1 MTAADALVALGLCAA
16 LLLAFTFLAAA
27 RRPGVPVVFAYPNG
41 VELVGRGRPGKL
53 RFDIVQWLREPGGP
67 AACPLVVHLPGGD
80 LGGEKLCRWNAAQ
93 AAVELGAG
101 SGFDLFP
108 FHGPTGDVVGLRVG
122 LIPGGRPF
130 ELTVNG
136 VRVRVPLSEM
146 EARGALDEPHGTA
159 GLA

>member
-1 MTAADALVALGLCAA
+1 VTAADALIALSLCAA
-16 LLLAFTFLAAA
+16 LLLALTFLAAA
-27 RRPGVPVVFAYPNG
+27 RRPRVPVVFAYPNG
-41 VELVGRGRPGKL
+41 VELVGRGRPGEL

-67 AACPLVVHLPGGD
+67 TACPLVVHLPGGD
-80 LGGEKLCRWNAAQ
+80 LGGEELCRWNAAQ
-93 AAVELGAG
+93 AAAELGAG

-136 VRVRVPLSEM
+136 VRVRVPLSEVDAR
-146 EARGALDEPHGTA
+146 EALGEPRAIA
-159 GLA
+159 GR